1 MCRESPRPLPH
12 GFPRPGGLPAFIA
25 GGPETSRC
33 FSEWLVIQAVGK
45 MG

>member
-1 MCRESPRPLPH
+1 MPGEAAPTATRLPPARRPPSL
-12 GFPRPGGLPAFIA
+12 IA

-33 FSEWLVIQAVGK
+33 FSEWLVIQSVGK